1 MPKIT
6 VSVPGPWWTHLS
18 YLHNSAIPEGVRV
31 KVPLGS
37 GQRVGIVSTEEI
49 ADDVDIIKLKNIASV
64 LDEKQPLPYD
74 IAETIK
80 WFAKTWFTGLGM
92 AYKTLLPTKFLEG
105 EFLPCLTES
114 PLNLA
119 SKHKVKY
126 IYEPRD
132 TKRWEQYIDLISSN
146 KGGVILLF
154 PEALCAKE
162 IWNLIPKTEKDG
174 GILWPLSS
182 PAKQWELWKE
192 ARAGNIKYIIGSQ
205 AASFVPLKNLSVIAV
220 DDESSR
226 AWRTQK
232 HPLFHRRSLIA
243 ARAAFA
249 GAELVL
255 GGRMP
260 SSKPFM
266 QCNIA
271 EGREKALD
279 RRLIFVDMHDSSNF
293 DIDAVKDSI
302 PISRPLI
309 RETIESRDNGKWA
322 FWLLDRKGYA
332 GEIFCDDCGSP
343 VRCGICGGT
352 MRWEG
357 RKNRLACLSCKSV
370 RDIPSKCPSCGGP
383 FLEGVRP
390 GLEALAEKA
399 SSLMSQKRGPVLLFQ
414 NDDEKIPTAKKL
426 LSEYADGALVIG
438 TRRTLALMDDI
449 PSALVGWIDS
459 DSEARSSEYD
469 AKQRAFALIW
479 ESLWRGKVPD
489 DRKIVIQ
496 SRRPC
501 KNWQNSL
508 RLGWHDFWEK
518 ELKERQEMELPP
530 YVPMI
535 NITMPSGL
543 GHELAQTLDSAAMEY
558 WETEESAD
566 EIWVRTKKFD
576 KLSSLIAPYFHIR
589 NTRRGFPLITL
600 SLD

>member
-1 MPKIT
+1 M
-6 VSVPGPWWTHLS
+6 
-18 YLHNSAIPEGVRV
+18 
-31 KVPLGS
+31 
-37 GQRVGIVSTEEI
+37 
-49 ADDVDIIKLKNIASV
+49 
-64 LDEKQPLPYD
+64 
-74 IAETIK
+74 
-80 WFAKTWFTGLGM
+80 
-92 AYKTLLPTKFLEG
+92 
-105 EFLPCLTES
+105 
-114 PLNLA
+114 
-119 SKHKVKY
+119 
-126 IYEPRD
+126 
-132 TKRWEQYIDLISSN
+132 
-146 KGGVILLF
+146 
-154 PEALCAKE
+154 
-162 IWNLIPKTEKDG
+162 
-174 GILWPLSS
+174 
-182 PAKQWELWKE
+182 
-192 ARAGNIKYIIGSQ
+192 
-205 AASFVPLKNLSVIAV
+205 
-220 DDESSR
+220 
-226 AWRTQK
+226 
-232 HPLFHRRSLIA
+232 
-243 ARAAFA
+243 
-249 GAELVL
+249 
-255 GGRMP
+255 
-260 SSKPFM
+260 
-266 QCNIA
+266 
-271 EGREKALD
+271 
-279 RRLIFVDMHDSSNF
+279 
-293 DIDAVKDSI
+293 
-302 PISRPLI
+302 
-309 RETIESRDNGKWA
+309 
-322 FWLLDRKGYA
+322 
-332 GEIFCDDCGSP
+332 
-343 VRCGICGGT
+343 
-352 MRWEG
+352 
-357 RKNRLACLSCKSV
+357 
-370 RDIPSKCPSCGGP
+370 
-383 FLEGVRP
+383 EGVRP

-518 ELKERQEMELPP
+518 ELEERQEMELPP

-589 NTRRGFPLITL
+589 NTRRGFPMITL